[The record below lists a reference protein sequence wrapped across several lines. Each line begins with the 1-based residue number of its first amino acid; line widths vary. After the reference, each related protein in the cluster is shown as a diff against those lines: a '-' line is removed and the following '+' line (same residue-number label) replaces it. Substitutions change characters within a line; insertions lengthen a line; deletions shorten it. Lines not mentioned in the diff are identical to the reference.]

1 MAQLRKPTRLIA
13 AAAALGFTLTALM
26 AAAQAGEVRL
36 GAGDVELVMGSKE
49 GAAVAL
55 QIGERTCPPECDFLA
70 IGFER
75 AGAAANATIFRSL

>member
-36 GAGDVELVMGSKE
+36 GAGDPPASP
-49 GAAVAL
+49 AA
-55 QIGERTCPPECDFLA
+55 LA
-70 IGFER
+70 
-75 AGAAANATIFRSL
+75 